1 MEIDQQSVVTMTQPW
16 EPNLQMQA
24 STLTNLQSKYDE
36 GHQKLSNLYGS
47 LLNSA
52 MTRTDN
58 IQAREEFFKLINTDI
73 KKMAN
78 VDFSLDSNK
87 TAAASV
93 FQSIYNNKNIVKD
106 MAWTRNIQE
115 QFARADAFR
124 NCVDATKCGGR
135 YWEEGEKYL
144 QYKRQEFATASQ
156 DEAMGFTDPKFIP
169 YNNMMEKAIEQA
181 NKAGLSIKTDVVSG
195 GYKVTTKNGEA
206 LATPLSSLFTQLFE
220 SNPQFHDM
228 YKVQAYNNRK
238 DWMSEQ
244 VSMGKYKD
252 EGEAMVGYVKERADV
267 LNRQIANLT
276 TDIDNDADRLT
287 ERYTELYEK
296 AQKGEISEGDPEYQR
311 LVELDQQA
319 QQIGQAKQYSDM
331 LKATQKNMF
340 NTQNIRAIG
349 DMLDDQH
356 AALLFKGDVSAAAG
370 TLAYKDYEKT
380 LEEDKFALE
389 EQKFKHDVSLE
400 QTKHANSKEL
410 VEWKAKFGAYGSKTA
425 PDLAQKISDFS
436 QANQTAKDFDVRAKF
451 LNGLGSDVAASQKE
465 AIIAGIEKAGS
476 VKAWLDTEK
485 NNPNVKT
492 WTQNYEKLIGEY
504 KNNWRTANE
513 KAKDYILKGGEEPV
527 TFNFSVMGTAEK
539 TEFLK
544 NSKIA
549 EIYLDQ
555 IK

>member
-24 STLTNLQSKYDE
+24 NTLTTLQSKYDAS
-36 GHQKLSNLYGS
+36 HQKLSNLYGS
-47 LLNSA
+47 LLNAA

-58 IQAREEFFKLINTDI
+58 IQARDEFFKLINTDI

-78 VDFSLDSNK
+78 IDFSLESNK
-87 TAAASV
+87 TAAAGV
-93 FQSIYNNKNIVKD
+93 FQSIYNNKSIVKD

-124 NCVDATKCGGR
+124 NCVDVEKCGGQH
-135 YWEEGEKYL
+135 WEEGEKYL
-144 QYKRQEFATASQ
+144 HYKRQEFATASQ
-156 DEAMGFTDPKFIP
+156 EEAMGFTDPKYVP
-169 YNNMMEKAIEQA
+169 YNNMMEKAIEHA
-181 NKAGLSIKTDVVSG
+181 NKAGLSITTDVVSG

-238 DWMSEQ
+238 DWLSEQ

-252 EGEAMVGYVKERADV
+252 EGEAMVGYVKERSDV

-287 ERYTELYEK
+287 ERYNELYEK
-296 AQKGEISEGDPEYQR
+296 AQKGEITEGDPEYQR
-311 LVELDQQA
+311 LVELDKQA

-356 AALLFKGDVSAAAG
+356 AAVLFKGDVSAAAG

-389 EQKFKHDVSLE
+389 EQKFRHDVSLE
-400 QTKHANSKEL
+400 QIKHTNSKEL
-410 VEWKAKFGAYGSKTA
+410 VEWKAKHGAYGTKTA

-436 QANQTAKDFDVRAKF
+436 QAQQTAKDFDVRAKF
-451 LNGLGSDVAASQKE
+451 LNGLGSDVASSQKE
-465 AIIAGIEKAGS
+465 AIISGIEKAGS

-492 WTQNYEKLIGEY
+492 WKENYEKLIGEY
-504 KNNWRTANE
+504 NNNWRTSNE

-527 TFNFSVMGTAEK
+527 TFNFNVMSQGEK

-544 NSKIA
+544 NTKIA